1 MTRITSTKRIEWID
15 ALRGFAILMVVMGHI
30 YDHGFCI
37 VGTSF
42 NNFYNGFHMPL
53 FFFLSGCFFKSCD
66 IKIFCLKKLRRLWQP
81 IIMLEIIPIL
91 LLDNISQQHIGWFPP
106 TLIFV
111 TILFYIVFRV
121 CNKIKPDNIYFL
133 ILCLGG
139 VWGGLNIL
147 YIYGLDFPFFLHTLK
162 NFPFFVLG
170 YFWLNN
176 SKFNSWVFNRYVLG
190 ASLVGYLVFMKN
202 FQWNHSISI
211 VAVFGIVI
219 LINIFKSIKNKD
231 VLNYLSLLG
240 TCSFEIY
247 YFHMSLVPKLHH
259 LSHYLLDNYSFI
271 FALVITLSMAFVII
285 CILLI
290 FIKLLKETVWLHSL
304 LFGK

>member
-1 MTRITSTKRIEWID
+1 MTQVTSTKRIEWID

-37 VGTSF
+37 EGTSF

-53 FFFLSGCFFKSCD
+53 FFFISGCFFKSCD
-66 IKIFCLKKLRRLWQP
+66 IKSFCLQKLRRLWQP

-91 LLDNISQQHIGWFPP
+91 LLENNSIQHIGWFPP

-111 TILFYIVFRV
+111 TTLFYIVFRV
-121 CNKIKPDNIYFL
+121 CNKIKPDNICLFL
-133 ILCLGG
+133 LCLGG

-147 YIYGLDFPFFLHTLK
+147 YLYGLD
-162 NFPFFVLG
+162 FPFFVLG

-176 SKFNSWVFNRYVLG
+176 SEFNSWAFNRYVLG

-202 FQWNHSISI
+202 CQWNHSISI

-219 LINIFKSIKNKD
+219 LINIFKSLKNKD

-247 YFHMSLVPKLHH
+247 YFHMLLVPKIHN
-259 LSHYLLDNYSFI
+259 LSHYLLDNYAFI
-271 FALVITLSMAFVII
+271 FALVITLSIALIII